1 MAANA
6 YYNQQAQYDRQ
17 HLLSPGMS
25 SPALSSPGFPSP
37 GLSSGQ
43 PSPLK
48 STHVFYQDEQT
59 SYQPT
64 AQFQN
69 LEKLNDAANQDIILK
84 SRIRRLR
91 VVSRA
96 VAFVISIGVL
106 VPLLMTLIKFEQTK
120 DVYQTVVVN
129 GKPISR
135 TAWAKDSRTWP
146 TYVYFGVAAIST
158 LLNAGTML
166 SYCCSVEKANVASYV
181 TSTFSWIVLVGNL
194 AVWAAAA
201 AVYKKEKEKTVQGKH
216 TDLWG
221 WTCSGPAKQIQK
233 EFAQQVDFNQYCVIQ
248 SASWYIGLAQ
258 VGAAL
263 LTIVIYVF
271 VYMRTK
277 SKKRLN
283 AQLKLNGFEP
293 ARH

>member
-1 MAANA
+1 
-6 YYNQQAQYDRQ
+6 
-17 HLLSPGMS
+17 MS
-25 SPALSSPGFPSP
+25 SPGFPSPGFPSP

-48 STHVFYQDEQT
+48 STHMHYQDEQT

-64 AQFQN
+64 HQFQDF
-69 LEKLNDAANQDIILK
+69 EKLNDAANKDTILK

-91 VVSRA
+91 VVSRVIA
-96 VAFVISIGVL
+96 LLISIGVL
-106 VPLLMTLIKFEQTK
+106 IPLIMTLIKFEQTK
-120 DVYQTVVVN
+120 DVHQTVIVN
-129 GKPISR
+129 GQSISR

-146 TYVYFGVAAIST
+146 TYVYFGVAATST
-158 LLNAGTML
+158 LLNAGTIL
-166 SYCCSVEKANVASYV
+166 SYCCSIGKANVASYV
-181 TSTFSWIVLVGNL
+181 TSTFSWIVLIGNL
-194 AVWAAAA
+194 AVWVAAAT
-201 AVYKKEKEKTVQGKH
+201 VYKKEKEKTVQGKH

-221 WTCSGPAKQIQK
+221 WTCSGPARQIQK
-233 EFAQQVDFNQYCVIQ
+233 EFKQQVDFNQYCVIQ

-263 LTIVIYVF
+263 LTIVIYIF

-283 AQLKLNGFEP
+283 TQLKLSGYEP